1 MRQKPNLRPG
11 IFLRQ
16 CRTVWLVVL
25 CDGDKVMARELSG
38 FMLGE
43 PMPIGEYLAVYEIV
57 PNEIIFRSVR
67 FEVGRFIQR
76 SSRREKIAF
85 LSLLGEEWGEM
96 LPQITPSI

>member
-16 CRTVWLVVL
+16 GRTVWLVIS
-25 CDGDKVMARELSG
+25 CDGYGAMARELSG

-43 PMPIGEYLAVYEIV
+43 PMPIEAHLTVYEIV

-67 FEVGRFIQR
+67 YEIGSFIK
-76 SSRREKIAF
+76 SSSKGKKKEF